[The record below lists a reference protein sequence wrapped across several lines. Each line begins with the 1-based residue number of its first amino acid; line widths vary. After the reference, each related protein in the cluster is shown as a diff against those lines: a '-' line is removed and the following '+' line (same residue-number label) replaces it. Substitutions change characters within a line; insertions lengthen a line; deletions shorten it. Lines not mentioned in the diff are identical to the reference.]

1 MHILMITNHGMH
13 QWKVVPGLPDTGGQ
27 NVFVN
32 EFSQALAGL
41 GFEITIVNRG
51 GYIDPISGEWRRGVQ
66 KKDDLQRLVY
76 LDDGLPQ
83 FVRKEDM
90 NGRLPRLLTVLQQSL
105 LDKPIDLII
114 SHYWDGARL
123 GVLYNRTL
131 AHPVPHVWIPHSLG
145 AIKKRNMPPERW
157 DDLRIDERI
166 AIERELVTKVDGIG
180 ATSSLI
186 RESLATGYDYHGSV
200 YFLPPCVDP
209 VRYKPRALSA
219 KHDIWAFLSQRSGL
233 SAQEIQ
239 ERIIISEI
247 SRTDSTKRKDLLLR
261 AFARVREQTPNCF
274 LVLAIDEKR
283 EGLAADLQQMIDD
296 LGLRG
301 SVAPVGSIW
310 ELLPTIYAVTDI
322 YCTPSEM
329 EGFGMSAQE
338 AAATAVPVVAS
349 NLVPFVSEYL
359 LGTKVVSAAAANKH
373 SPIQIGEGGIVVEA
387 GDEDGFVEA
396 LQLLVSNTE
405 MRQKMGQA
413 AYQATVPYFTWQNL
427 IPRFLDQIGL
437 AQPKQN
443 DLMG

>member
-1 MHILMITNHGMH
+1 
-13 QWKVVPGLPDTGGQ
+13 V
-27 NVFVN
+27 
-32 EFSQALAGL
+32 
-41 GFEITIVNRG
+41 
-51 GYIDPISGEWRRGVQ
+51 SGEWRRGVQ
-66 KKDDLQRLVY
+66 KKDSLQRLVY

-90 NGRLPRLLTVLQQSL
+90 NERLPYLLSSLQQAL
-105 LDKPIDLII
+105 LDTPVDLII
-114 SHYWDGARL
+114 SHYWDGAKL

-131 AHPVPHVWIPHSLG
+131 ADPVPHIWIPHSLG

-166 AIERELVTKVDGIG
+166 DIERELVTQVDRIG
-180 ATSSLI
+180 TTSSLI
-186 RESLATGYDYHGSV
+186 QESLTADYGYHGLTS
-200 YFLPPCVDP
+200 FLPPCVDP
-209 VRYKPRALSA
+209 QRYRPREISKTNDVWDYLGRLA
-219 KHDIWAFLSQRSGL
+219 GL
-233 SAQEIQ
+233 RPEEVQK
-239 ERIIISEI
+239 RTIISEI
-247 SRTDSTKRKDLLLR
+247 SRTDRTKRKDLLLR
-261 AFARVREQTPNCF
+261 AFASVHEHVPDSF
-274 LVLAIDEKR
+274 LVVAIDEKR
-283 EGLAADLQQMIDD
+283 EGLAADLRKMIDE

-310 ELLPTIYAVTDI
+310 ELLPTIYGVTDI

-359 LGTKVVSAAAANKH
+359 LGSKVESIAASNEH
-373 SPIQIGEGGIVVEA
+373 SPMQIGEGGIVVEA
-387 GDEDGFVEA
+387 SNEDGFVEA
-396 LQLLVSNTE
+396 LRLLVSNTE
-405 MRQKMGQA
+405 MRRQMGQA

-427 IPRFLDQIGL
+427 IPRFLDQINL